1 MAKGTVHAPSS
12 IAAGE
17 RAPGDSIAFSIAS
30 LRPFDWATRTMP
42 WAMSIA
48 LTFSRRTSLVRNPQP
63 QERADRTRPFSIFA
77 PASGHLGAARR
88 TLSWLLIIFI

>member
-1 MAKGTVHAPSS
+1 MAKGTAHAPSS

-17 RAPGDSIAFSIAS
+17 RAPGDSIALQS

-77 PASGHLGAARR
+77 PASGHLGAARG
-88 TLSWLLIIFI
+88 TLSLLPIMLF